1 MTTLKELLKT
11 AISRTEVL
19 RTGES
24 KYKDHYVLL
33 TKQIEGI
40 ESYYLVYITD
50 IGGEHI
56 IQSADFFD
64 TYEEAEK
71 EYKAHLLR
79 ERQDEE
85 SGR

>member
-1 MTTLKELLKT
+1 MRLQELLST
-11 AISRTEVL
+11 AICRTEVI
-19 RTGES
+19 RVGES

-33 TKQIEGI
+33 AKEIQGI
-40 ESYYLVYITD
+40 ESYYQVYITD
-50 IGGEHI
+50 MGGEHI
-56 IQSADFFD
+56 LQSADAYD

-71 EYKAHLLR
+71 EYKAHLLK